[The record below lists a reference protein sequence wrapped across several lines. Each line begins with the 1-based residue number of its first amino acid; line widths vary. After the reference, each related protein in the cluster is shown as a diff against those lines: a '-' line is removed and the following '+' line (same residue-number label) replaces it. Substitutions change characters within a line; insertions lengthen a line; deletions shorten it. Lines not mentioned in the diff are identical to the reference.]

1 MPNQYFE
8 QHLTVNP
15 FSVSDI
21 NTQCVLLLNAESIDL
36 ADFPLADLLSPFEQ
50 AVIERRKSSKAKQEY
65 LATRLLLK
73 FLVKHCFSEFADTPA
88 HHISSEFDEQSSK
101 LLLHIKN
108 TNTVLSSCLSH
119 SNGFVGAALNIEQ
132 VEFGFDIEKVSLKR
146 PFEKLAKHF
155 YHQREVDLITQTEH
169 GAAQRFFR
177 IWTLKEA
184 LAKATSRPIAQLLS
198 PHVFTE
204 LTTANL
210 NAKSCE
216 FKGFDISIVNKKSTD
231 WQCFYID
238 NLNQLSGVFEFKQ
251 TAVNGLHY

>member
-1 MPNQYFE
+1 MPYQYFE

-15 FSVSDI
+15 FSASNI
-21 NTQCVLLLNAESIDL
+21 NAQCVLLLNAESLKL
-36 ADFPLADLLSPFEQ
+36 ADFSLTDLLSPFEQ
-50 AVIERRKSSKAKQEY
+50 AVIERRKSNKAKQEY

-73 FLVKHCFSEFADTPA
+73 FLVRHCFTEFANIPA
-88 HHISSEFDEQSSK
+88 NHISSEFDEQSSK

-132 VEFGFDIEKVSLKR
+132 GEFGFDIEKISLKR

-155 YHQREVDLITQTEH
+155 YHHQEVYLITADEQY
-169 GAAQRFFR
+169 AAQRFFR

-184 LAKATSRPIAQLLS
+184 LAKATSRPIAKLLS

-216 FKGFDISIVNKKSTD
+216 FRDFDISIVNKKSTD

-238 NLNQLSGVFEFKQ
+238 DLSQLSGVFK
-251 TAVNGLHY
+251 LK

>member
-50 AVIERRKSSKAKQEY
+50 TVIERRKSSKAKQEY

-73 FLVKHCFSEFADTPA
+73 FFVRHCFTEFADTPA
-88 HHISSEFDEQSSK
+88 NHISSEFDEQSSK

-132 VEFGFDIEKVSLKR
+132 VEFGFDIEKISLKR

-155 YHQREVDLITQTEH
+155 YHPHEVDLITANEQC
-169 GAAQRFFR
+169 AAQRFFR

-204 LTTANL
+204 LTAANL
-210 NAKSCE
+210 KAKSAVFE
-216 FKGFDISIVNKKSTD
+216 GFDITIVNKKSTD

-238 NLNQLSGVFEFKQ
+238 DLRQLRGVFK
-251 TAVNGLHY
+251 LK

>member
-1 MPNQYFE
+1 MLNQYFD
-8 QHLTVNP
+8 QYLTVNP
-15 FSVSDI
+15 FNASEI
-21 NTQCVLLLNAESIDL
+21 NAQSLLLLNAESINF
-36 ADFPLADLLSPFEQ
+36 ADFALDNLLSPFEQ

-73 FLVKHCFSEFADTPA
+73 FLVKHCFTEFADTPA

-119 SNGFVGAALNIEQ
+119 SNGFVGAALNIER

-146 PFEKLAKHF
+146 PFAKLAKHF
-155 YHQREVDLITQTEH
+155 YHQQEVDLITQTEQC
-169 GAAQRFFR
+169 AAQRFFR

-204 LTTANL
+204 LATANL
-210 NAKSCE
+210 NAKSTIFE
-216 FKGFDISIVNKKSTD
+216 GFDISIVNKKSTD
-231 WQCFYID
+231 WQCFYITD
-238 NLNQLSGVFEFKQ
+238 LQQLSSAFELK
-251 TAVNGLHY
+251 